1 MITNL
6 LSYFPKLLLIH
17 VFNSQ
22 RKSGS
27 YLGGKNDTHPW
38 LTLTRW
44 DTYDFNIQSHNIFF
58 NNIDILLKKQM
69 NLFLRVCFVERTN
82 NITIKW
88 DFYQSEWWF
97 MANGGQMFTVVKQS
111 TFLFK
116 IKTWIKSFSNTPVSL
131 SHESIVQSIPI
142 TQYRLRR
149 IW

>member
-1 MITNL
+1 
-6 LSYFPKLLLIH
+6 
-17 VFNSQ
+17 
-22 RKSGS
+22 
-27 YLGGKNDTHPW
+27 
-38 LTLTRW
+38 
-44 DTYDFNIQSHNIFF
+44 
-58 NNIDILLKKQM
+58 M

-97 MANGGQMFTVVKQS
+97 MADGGQMFTVVKQS

-149 IW
+149 I